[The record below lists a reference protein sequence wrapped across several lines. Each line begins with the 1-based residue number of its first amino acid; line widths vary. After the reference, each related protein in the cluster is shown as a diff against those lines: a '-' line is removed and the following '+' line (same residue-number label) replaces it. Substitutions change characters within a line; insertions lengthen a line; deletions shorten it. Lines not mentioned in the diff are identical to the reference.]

1 MLPSQ
6 NKLTKNGFIHLT
18 YIYTSVQTSDM
29 GSQHVAINE
38 TLWKLTQCVRL
49 RSPHIHSLE
58 FVACPNEKQ
67 SRTELY
73 LNKVLYKMIF
83 LENIHKGVLG

>member
-1 MLPSQ
+1 MDLFISLIYIQVFKLP
-6 NKLTKNGFIHLT
+6 
-18 YIYTSVQTSDM
+18 M

-83 LENIHKGVLG
+83 LENIHKGNMYMFFFP